1 MPESYS
7 NFPKLRHSL
16 VLDGVVRLV
25 WPRQFPMLSGEHT
38 LTERNDDCQNP
49 QPGVF
54 PANFD
59 VRGCSN
65 NDQVCG
71 FCILRELAPTLSL
84 PIYQVV

>member
-1 MPESYS
+1 M
-7 NFPKLRHSL
+7 LH
-16 VLDGVVRLV
+16 DVVRLIIMGA
-25 WPRQFPMLSGEHT
+25 RQLPMLFGEHK

-49 QPGVF
+49 QPGVVT
-54 PANFD
+54 ANSD

-71 FCILRELAPTLSL
+71 FYILRELAPTLSL